1 MRKVSCPENG
11 VFDKIPC
18 PENGDVTKMVCPKS
32 GKFRKGSVQFM
43 GYSLSLD
50 RQTDRQTDII
60 CLFGMFQFYTEKII
74 MHFFAREDT
83 AKGCILF

>member
-1 MRKVSCPENG
+1 
-11 VFDKIPC
+11 
-18 PENGDVTKMVCPKS
+18 
-32 GKFRKGSVQFM
+32 M

-60 CLFGMFQFYTEKII
+60 CLFGMFQFYIEKNN
-74 MHFFAREDT
+74 MHFFVREYT